1 MNESTYKKIQDIV
14 GPENCIR
21 KGGAMA
27 CYGYD
32 ASAAAGKPDAVA
44 FPRNAREV
52 SDLLVLANED
62 GFPVTPRGS
71 GTGTTGGC
79 IAARGGLVLVTT
91 RMNRILD
98 IDTDNLVAHVEP
110 GVMTGAFH
118 AAVEAR
124 GLYYPPDPASSDYAT
139 LGGNL
144 GECAGG
150 PRAVKY
156 GVTRDYVLG
165 LEAVIGTGEI
175 IRTGVQTA
183 KGVVGYDLTRLLV
196 GSEGTLGIITKV
208 ILRLLPRPETVR
220 TMVVLFSDM
229 APAAETVSDII
240 RRGLVPRTI
249 EFMDRASIRCVSDRI
264 ELPLPP
270 GAGALLIIE
279 SDGTPDE
286 ADRTIRQL
294 GAVCGKHGALK
305 TIIAETPAEAEALW
319 QARKALSPAM
329 YQYGPDKMNE
339 DIVVPRSRIPDMLG
353 YVETLQAETG
363 LTMICFGHA
372 GDGNIHFHIML
383 DKSVAPDL
391 EKARMAVGRVFDK
404 TLALGGSISG
414 EHGVGLS
421 KQPYLS
427 KEIGGVEQR
436 LMKQIK
442 QVFDPG
448 GILNPGKIFP

>member
-1 MNESTYKKIQDIV
+1 MNENTYRKIIDIV
-14 GPENCIR
+14 GADNCLR
-21 KGGAMA
+21 DMEAMA

-32 ASAAAGKPDAVA
+32 ASAAAGTADAVV
-44 FPRNAREV
+44 FPKNAQEI
-52 SDLLVLANED
+52 SALVTLAGAA
-62 GFPVTPRGS
+62 GFPITPRGS

-79 IAARGGLVLVTT
+79 LAVSGGLVLVTT
-91 RMNRILD
+91 RMNQILD

-118 AAVEAR
+118 AAVEER
-124 GLYYPPDPASSDYAT
+124 GLYYPPDPASANYST

-183 KGVVGYDLTRLLV
+183 KGVVGYDLTRLMV
-196 GSEGTLGIITKV
+196 GSEGTLGIITKI
-208 ILRLLPRPETVR
+208 ILRLLPKPETVR
-220 TMVVLFSDM
+220 TMVALFPDM
-229 APAAETVSDII
+229 EPAAETVSEII
-240 RRGLVPRTI
+240 RKGLIPRTI
-249 EFMDRASIRCVSDRI
+249 EFMDRASIRCVSERI
-264 ELPLPP
+264 DLPLPP
-270 GAGALLIIE
+270 ETGALLILE
-279 SDGTPDE
+279 ADGTFVE
-286 ADRTIRQL
+286 ADRSIRQL
-294 GAVCGKHGALK
+294 GDVCTGRGALK
-305 TIIAETPAEAEALW
+305 TIIAETPAEAENLW

-329 YQYGPDKMNE
+329 YRYGPDKMNE
-339 DIVVPRSRIPDMLG
+339 DIVVPRSKIPDMLR
-353 YVETLQAETG
+353 YVERLQAETG

-383 DKSVAPDL
+383 DKSVASDFA
-391 EKARMAVGRVFDK
+391 KAREAVGKVFDR

-421 KQPYLS
+421 KRPYLS
-427 KEIGGVEQR
+427 REIGGVEQR

-442 QVFDPG
+442 KAFDPE